1 MQIQSTID
9 INSTSHSNSKDIKL
23 NDKLVYMVEDELD
36 IAELLTLTLA
46 REGYRVEHF
55 ADGRSFLDKIKTNV
69 PDLVLLD
76 LMLPDMGGLEICK
89 TVRADLKL
97 EKLPIV
103 MVTAK
108 GDEEDIVK
116 GLEMGAD
123 DYITK
128 PFSPKV
134 LVSRL
139 KTILKRD
146 SRSTPNPE
154 GLLVIGPI
162 SIHKGRFE
170 VSVGDEK
177 VKLTKSEFSILLLLA
192 SHPGWVYSRAQI
204 VDAIRGDNYA
214 VTERTVDFQMVGL
227 RKKLGDAGKYIE
239 TVRGIGYKFLD

>member
-1 MQIQSTID
+1 MQTVRV
-9 INSTSHSNSKDIKL
+9 NSVEHQVKIKDNKL

-36 IAELLTLTLA
+36 IAELLKLTLT

-55 ADGRSFLDKIKTNV
+55 ADGRSFLDKIKTKV

-89 TVRADLKL
+89 TVRTELKL
-97 EKLPIV
+97 DKLPLV

-108 GDEEDIVK
+108 GDEQDIVK

-123 DYITK
+123 DYVTK

-139 KTILKRD
+139 KTILKRE
-146 SRSTPNPE
+146 SRSAPNPE
-154 GLLVIGPI
+154 GLLVRGPI
-162 SIHKGRFE
+162 NIHKGRFE
-170 VSVGDEK
+170 VLVNGEK
-177 VKLTKSEFSILLLLA
+177 AKLTKSEFSILLLLA